1 MKTYQIPPEE
11 EVSQFNDLDLSAT
24 YSYAN
29 YLKWTFNERLELI
42 KGKIFKMSPAPARI
56 HQKVSWEMSKE
67 LSKYLEGKNCEA
79 YAAPF
84 DVRLP
89 RKSKA
94 SSSVTVTPLKLR
106 ESEVLGSMKDKDII
120 TVVQPDICVI
130 CDPSKLDDRGCIGAP
145 DIVVEILSPGNSK
158 KELRNKYE
166 VYEESGVKEYWIVW
180 PEHKTFMKYALDDK
194 GKYQPSR
201 VMTLGDEVTTPVLPG
216 FVLRLDDVFKD

>member
-1 MKTYQIPPEE
+1 MKAYPDNPEE
-11 EVSQFNDLDLSAT
+11 EVSQFNELDLSGT
-24 YSYAN
+24 YSYAH
-29 YLKWTFNERLELI
+29 YLKWAFDERLELI

-56 HQKVSWEMSKE
+56 HQEVSREISKR
-67 LSKYLEGKNCEA
+67 LFNHLDGMKCKA
-79 YAAPF
+79 YSAPF

-94 SSSVTVTPLKLR
+94 
-106 ESEVLGSMKDKDII
+106 DKDIA

-130 CDPSKLDDRGCIGAP
+130 CDLSKLDDKGCIGAP
-145 DIVVEILSPGNSK
+145 DIVVEILSPGNNK

-180 PEHKTFMKYALDDK
+180 PEHKNFLTYTLDDQ

-201 VMTLGDEVTTPVLPG
+201 VMTLGDEVTTPILPG
-216 FVLRLDDVFKD
+216 FVLKLDEVFRD